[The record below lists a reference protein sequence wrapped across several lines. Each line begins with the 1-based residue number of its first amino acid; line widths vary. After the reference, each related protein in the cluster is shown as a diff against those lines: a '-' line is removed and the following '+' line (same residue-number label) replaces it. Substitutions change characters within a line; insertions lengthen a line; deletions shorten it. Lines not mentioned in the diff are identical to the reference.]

1 MATETTKVIQSES
14 PELEAYKLAL
24 LKQARELTNQGID
37 LPLQQVAG
45 LSPLELEAMDGVTER
60 VGKAW
65 DEGDGYSGAIKDV
78 GTEIFDTM
86 KESLSEVYGDIW
98 G

>member
-24 LKQARELTNQGID
+24 LQQAKQLTDQGIN

-45 LSPLELEAMDGVTER
+45 LSPLDR
-60 VGKAW
+60 
-65 DEGDGYSGAIKDV
+65 
-78 GTEIFDTM
+78 
-86 KESLSEVYGDIW
+86 
-98 G
+98 

>member
-45 LSPLELEAMDGVTER
+45 LSPLEL
-60 VGKAW
+60 
-65 DEGDGYSGAIKDV
+65 
-78 GTEIFDTM
+78 
-86 KESLSEVYGDIW
+86 
-98 G
+98 